1 MLLRFLLCSI
11 FIMGCQQIP
20 KEKITLSA
28 TEPELDKIYHVRS
41 NNVPAGYAHEYSWR
55 NKKNIARNHYFVFD
69 LRGELVGY
77 VGDDGRTKKYNE
89 DREVA
94 MGNYD
99 FNTALQR
106 IFDTNNITY
115 SISDKAPEKKRKLTI
130 RKGRGKSTLKREKDD
145 ESEDD
150 EYEDDSY
157 EDDEYGDDSY
167 EDDSYENE
175 DDSDSEEDT
184 YEDEEDDGDDEGDD
198 DYDDEG
204 DDYDDDEF

>member
-1 MLLRFLLCSI
+1 
-11 FIMGCQQIP
+11 MGCQQPP
-20 KEKITLSA
+20 KEKVTLSA
-28 TEPELDKIYHVRS
+28 TKPELEKIYHVRS
-41 NNVPAGYAHEYSWR
+41 NNLPAGYAHKYSWL
-55 NKKNIARNHYFVFD
+55 NKKNIARNHYFVYD

-115 SISDKAPEKKRKLTI
+115 NISDKAPEQRKKLTI
-130 RKGRGKSTLKREKDD
+130 RKGKGEGKVKAKRQSKVTQKREKN
-145 ESEDD
+145 D

-157 EDDEYGDDSY
+157 DDDSY
-167 EDDSYENE
+167 EDDSYE
-175 DDSDSEEDT
+175 DDSYDSGSGGDSYDDDSYENENDSASEEDT
-184 YEDEEDDGDDEGDD
+184 YEDD
-198 DYDDEG
+198 G

>member
-11 FIMGCQQIP
+11 LIVGCQQP
-20 KEKITLSA
+20 TKEKITLSP
-28 TEPELDKIYHVRS
+28 TEPELEKIYHVRS
-41 NNVPAGYAHEYSWR
+41 NNLPAGYAHKYSWR
-55 NKKNIARNHYFVFD
+55 NKKNIARNHYFVYD

-77 VGDDGRTKKYNE
+77 VGDDGRTKKYDE

-106 IFDTNNITY
+106 IFDTNEITY
-115 SISDKAPEKKRKLTI
+115 NVSDKPPEKKKKLTI
-130 RKGRGKSTLKREKDD
+130 RNKGKGKSKAKAAKKREQ
-145 ESEDD
+145 DD

-157 EDDEYGDDSY
+157 EDDSYEDDSYEDDSSSGENDSY

-175 DDSDSEEDT
+175 NDSASEEDT
-184 YEDEEDDGDDEGDD
+184 YEDG
-198 DYDDEG
+198 G